1 MMRKKKSKPADGKQ
15 GIAHTKRREVV
26 YEDGWTLIVDTPK
39 AKKVPSTPF
48 HGGDFE
54 INGVSY
60 IERTLEEMK
69 GDCEHWKK
77 AWEDSEAC
85 TDLKEKLEGVEKI
98 ENAVVLGL
106 GSLQSSRREGRRAS
120 ATQLAAL
127 QTIIENLRDGDV
139 SVVLQDPQYTNLDK
153 EFLTSLGYQ
162 VVDDPGAFAAIG
174 TNSLVYA
181 IHCYGP
187 VYKSISEEP
196 RPAVLIGTDV
206 ENFGRFDR

>member
-1 MMRKKKSKPADGKQ
+1 MTRKKKSKPVEGK
-15 GIAHTKRREVV
+15 GIVHTKRREVV

-39 AKKVPSTPF
+39 AKTIPKPTF

-54 INGVSY
+54 VNGVSY
-60 IERTLEEMK
+60 INRTLDEMRA
-69 GDCEHWKK
+69 DFEHWKK
-77 AWEDSEAC
+77 AWEESDAC
-85 TDLKEKLEGVEKI
+85 GALREKLEGMKI

-127 QTIIENLRDGDV
+127 QTVLGALDLP
-139 SVVLQDPQYTNLDK
+139 VVLQDPQYTELDK
-153 EFLTSLGYQ
+153 EFLTSLGYK
-162 VVDDPGAFAAIG
+162 VVDDPGAFAAVG
-174 TNSLVYA
+174 TGSLVYA

-187 VYKSISEEP
+187 VYQSFSDGP

-206 ENFGRFDR
+206 ENFGRFDG